1 MTTLQMFERPHPNA
15 LVTSGSLPE
24 PSSHISNQ
32 SNCYRRSQFPPTY
45 TPTAKNGTVP
55 DLPEYVHPS
64 GRDELFMEQ
73 LPLVHS
79 IASRIRR
86 GLPNH
91 VPFEDLLQAGMV
103 GLLDAIAKYDLCRPT
118 RFQVYASF
126 RIRGA
131 ILDNLREL
139 DWAPRSLRAK
149 ARVVEEARSVLRC
162 PLGRDASEP
171 ELATHLGITLSGLQL
186 LIGEIAR
193 LKIESSRFRA
203 DGQEEDLCEST
214 QASPEEMPLALCLR
228 SEMTRLLMRAV
239 AELPPHQRKVLVLYY
254 GKQLTMKKVG
264 SALGIGES
272 RVSQLHS
279 TAVVTLRIW
288 FSERTSRQA
297 TSGGT
302 HHSQVERGR
311 RE

>member
-1 MTTLQMFERPHPNA
+1 
-15 LVTSGSLPE
+15 
-24 PSSHISNQ
+24 
-32 SNCYRRSQFPPTY
+32 
-45 TPTAKNGTVP
+45 
-55 DLPEYVHPS
+55 
-64 GRDELFMEQ
+64 MEQ
-73 LPLVHS
+73 LPLVHT
-79 IASRIRR
+79 IASRIRH

-91 VPFEDLLQAGMV
+91 VPFEDLLQAGVV
-103 GLLDAIAKYDLCRPT
+103 GLLNAIAKYDPCRPT

-149 ARVVEEARSVLRC
+149 ARELEEARSVLRC

-171 ELATHLGITLSGLQL
+171 ELATHLGITLSRLQL

-193 LKIESSRFRA
+193 LKIESSRFGA

-214 QASPEEMPLALCLR
+214 QGSPEEMPLVLCLR
-228 SEMTRLLMRAV
+228 SEMTRLLIRAV
-239 AELPPHQRKVLVLYY
+239 AELPPLQRKVLVLYY

-264 SALGIGES
+264 SALGIGKS

-279 TAVVTLRIW
+279 MAVVTLRIW

-302 HHSQVERGR
+302 TTARQKGDDANTPIP
-311 RE
+311 